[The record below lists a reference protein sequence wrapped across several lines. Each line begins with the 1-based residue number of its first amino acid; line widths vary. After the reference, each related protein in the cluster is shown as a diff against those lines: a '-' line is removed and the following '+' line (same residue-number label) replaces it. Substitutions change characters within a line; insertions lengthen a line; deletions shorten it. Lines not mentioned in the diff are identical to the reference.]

1 MQINRS
7 MSVKGVAKVMG
18 SPVTTDSDKEAEKTI
33 RFFFSINQP
42 LYLIAIILKLL
53 SKQINK
59 NSTDTAK
66 LLKNYIYL
74 TNGTNEVST
83 TFNAVKAS
91 LQGMIGV
98 ADPKS
103 IDSHGKHNLSFTNPT
118 IHSLLNTYDDSDSR
132 NIMKIGLDKYQKVYK
147 WAKLLCDKNAGNL
160 DPSTHK
166 SLYCPTKPM
175 PSSKADI
182 RDSLSVEFKD
192 LNLTDFTDK
201 AAQVKEVRDNIS
213 GEKELM
219 QKKAQTNIAASIE
232 MQNNTSQM
240 YGILKNAMKKL
251 SDFGSEK

>member
-1 MQINRS
+1 

-18 SPVTTDSDKEAEKTI
+18 SPVTVDSDKETEKII

-59 NSTDTAK
+59 NSSGTAR
-66 LLKNYIYL
+66 LLRNYIDL
-74 TNGTNEVST
+74 TNGVNEVST

-91 LQGMIGV
+91 LQGMVGI
-98 ADPKS
+98 ADPKT
-103 IDSHGKHNLSFTNPT
+103 IDLTSKNKLPFTNPT

-132 NIMKIGLDKYQKVYK
+132 NIMKVGLDKYQKVYK
-147 WAKLLCDKNAGNL
+147 WAKLLCDKNAGTLNL
-160 DPSTHK
+160 LTRK

-201 AAQVKEVRDNIS
+201 AAQVKEMLDNVS

-219 QKKAQTNIAASIE
+219 QKKAQANIAASIE

>member
-1 MQINRS
+1 MF
-7 MSVKGVAKVMG
+7 VKGVAKVMG
-18 SPVTTDSDKEAEKTI
+18 SPVTADSDKDAEKTI
-33 RFFFSINQP
+33 SFFFSINQP

-59 NSTDTAK
+59 NSSDTAK
-66 LLKNYIYL
+66 LLKDYVDL
-74 TNGTNEVST
+74 TNGANEVST
-83 TFNAVKAS
+83 AFNAVKAS
-91 LQGMIGV
+91 LQGMVGV

-103 IDSHGKHNLSFTNPT
+103 IDDDGKHTLPFTNPT

-132 NIMKIGLDKYQKVYK
+132 NVMKIGLDKYQKVYK

-182 RDSLSVEFKD
+182 RGSLSSRFKD

-201 AAQVKEVRDNIS
+201 AAQVKEVLDNIS

-219 QKKAQTNIAASIE
+219 QKKAQTNISASIE

>member
-1 MQINRS
+1 
-7 MSVKGVAKVMG
+7 MG
-18 SPVTTDSDKEAEKTI
+18 SPVTADSDKDAEKKI
-33 RFFFSINQP
+33 SFFFSINQP

-59 NSTDTAK
+59 NSSNTAK
-66 LLKNYIYL
+66 LLKDYVDL
-74 TNGTNEVST
+74 TNGANEVST
-83 TFNAVKAS
+83 AFNAVKAS
-91 LQGMIGV
+91 LQGMVGV

-103 IDSHGKHNLSFTNPT
+103 IDDDGKHTLPFTNPT

-132 NIMKIGLDKYQKVYK
+132 NVMKIGLDKYQKVYK

-160 DPSTHK
+160 DPSTHR

-182 RDSLSVEFKD
+182 RDSLSAEFKG
-192 LNLTDFTDK
+192 LTLTDFTDK
-201 AAQVKEVRDNIS
+201 GAQVKEVLDNIS

-219 QKKAQTNIAASIE
+219 QKKAQTNISASIE